1 MRVLCPLRSIAWGSS
16 LVLLVAIITFV
27 SQIPSGASTANNSS
41 APGVTPHSIKVGLI
55 TSLTG
60 SDASNSNPGIP
71 NGFKARIDLQNAQG
85 GVYGRKIEYIVED
98 DQSSPGQAQT
108 AAAAEVTKG
117 VFAIDYNSPFAFGA
131 AQYLQQ
137 QGVPVVGGGYDG
149 PEWTSTNYRNMF
161 STVPAVFANPPRYKT
176 NTTLL
181 KKAGARRFAVIG
193 YGISPS
199 SSQAAANAAIS
210 LKQAGFQVPYLNTS
224 LPFGTVNVT
233 AVALQ
238 MKAANVD
245 SMEAEIDGN
254 TELALVTAGE
264 QTGIKW
270 RYVVLATGYGQAW
283 LDNPQAVASSQ
294 RLYFGVLQTPVELH
308 TPATIAEQAAFK
320 KYTGFTGL
328 PDFGWT
334 EGWESAGLLIK
345 GLQVAGKN
353 PTRASFIDNLRKVTS
368 WNDDGLLAAPTN
380 FARWTSP
387 PPEQCGYTEQLIG
400 HRFFPTS
407 TKPLCAALV
416 RGT

>member
-60 SDASNSNPGIP
+60 SD
-71 NGFKARIDLQNAQG
+71 ARIDLQNAQG

-245 SMEAEIDGN
+245 SMA
-254 TELALVTAGE
+254 
-264 QTGIKW
+264 
-270 RYVVLATGYGQAW
+270 
-283 LDNPQAVASSQ
+283 
-294 RLYFGVLQTPVELH
+294 
-308 TPATIAEQAAFK
+308 
-320 KYTGFTGL
+320 
-328 PDFGWT
+328 
-334 EGWESAGLLIK
+334 
-345 GLQVAGKN
+345 
-353 PTRASFIDNLRKVTS
+353 
-368 WNDDGLLAAPTN
+368 
-380 FARWTSP
+380 
-387 PPEQCGYTEQLIG
+387 
-400 HRFFPTS
+400 
-407 TKPLCAALV
+407 
-416 RGT
+416 